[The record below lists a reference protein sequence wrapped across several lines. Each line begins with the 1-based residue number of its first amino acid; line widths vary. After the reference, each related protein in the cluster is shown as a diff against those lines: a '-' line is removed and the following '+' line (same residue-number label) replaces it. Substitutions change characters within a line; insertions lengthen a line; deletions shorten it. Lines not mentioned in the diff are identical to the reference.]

1 MRSTLETLMNETA
14 GMNPVQ
20 FEAYCERNSILVEWL
35 DVTLTDFNDGF
46 YNVTLPAYNDVN
58 VFASDGSVIEF
69 EG

>member
-1 MRSTLETLMNETA
+1 MKVSIETLKNETT

-20 FEAYCERNSILVEWL
+20 FEAYCEANGIFIEWL

-46 YNVTLPAYNDVN
+46 YNVTLPDYEYAE

-69 EG
+69 Q